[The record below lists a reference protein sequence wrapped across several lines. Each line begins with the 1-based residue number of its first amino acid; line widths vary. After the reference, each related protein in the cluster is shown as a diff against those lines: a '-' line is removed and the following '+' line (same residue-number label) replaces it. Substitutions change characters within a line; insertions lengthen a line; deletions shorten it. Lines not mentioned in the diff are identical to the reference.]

1 MTDAA
6 PEPNVPPPAQPA
18 AVAVEDPRT
27 MVLVAYGLF
36 IGGFIVPFLPIA
48 GVILAYVKK
57 KDVVGTIWAT
67 HYRNLIQTF
76 WIGLI
81 ASLIAVVLMFV
92 LIGVLVM
99 IAVLVWYLY
108 RLILGAVKAIEF
120 KAFRPLMSFERDFG
134 GGGWP
139 EPEPFSQ
146 PAPTAP
152 PPQS

>member
-1 MTDAA
+1 VTDAP
-6 PEPNVPPPAQPA
+6 PEPAVSAPAPA
-18 AVAVEDPRT
+18 AAAEDPRT

-48 GVILAYVKK
+48 GVILAYIKK

-81 ASLIAVVLMFV
+81 ASLIALVLMFV
-92 LIGVLVM
+92 LIGMLVM
-99 IAVLVWYLY
+99 VAVVVWYLY
-108 RLILGAVKAIEF
+108 RLILGAVKAIEH
-120 KAFRPLMSFERDFG
+120 KAFSPLMKFERDFG

-139 EPEPFSQ
+139 EPEGVSPNWPS
-146 PAPTAP
+146 P